1 MGDTPVPSDTPVT
14 MVLDTPASDTDTEAI
29 TMASVM
35 PRLRPI
41 PTSMEA
47 MPEAMEMASMEAMLM
62 ATVLMP
68 APTLPLPL
76 ALPSPSVA
84 MEPPP
89 LSVSTSPMAMLP
101 PDTTGLTPSVLS
113 TSPRGFREDYIAATH
128 WLPPQLT
135 AAPASALSTQFLTA
149 G

>member
-1 MGDTPVPSDTPVT
+1 MGDTGPMDTAVPLDTPATTSDTPVPSDTPVI
-14 MVLDTPASDTDTEAI
+14 MVLDTPASDTDTDMEAI

-35 PRLRPI
+35 LKLRPI

-47 MPEAMEMASMEAMLM
+47 MLEAMEMASMEAMLM

-68 APTLPLPL
+68 AP
-76 ALPSPSVA
+76 
-84 MEPPP
+84 
-89 LSVSTSPMAMLP
+89 MLP

-128 WLPPQLT
+128 WLP
-135 AAPASALSTQFLTA
+135 
-149 G
+149 